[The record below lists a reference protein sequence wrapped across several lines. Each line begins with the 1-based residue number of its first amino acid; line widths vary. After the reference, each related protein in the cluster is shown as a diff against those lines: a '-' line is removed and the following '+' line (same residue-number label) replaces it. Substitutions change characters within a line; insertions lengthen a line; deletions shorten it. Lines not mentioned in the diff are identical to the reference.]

1 MIKILKKGSTRSNAL
16 MAKVCECC
24 NCVFTFAYEDIETD
38 DFDHRMY
45 ITCPQC
51 KLRMYPYNH

>member
-1 MIKILKKGSTRSNAL
+1 MIKILKKGNTSS
-16 MAKVCECC
+16 MAKVCKCC
-24 NCVFTFAYEDIETD
+24 NCVFTFAYEDVETD
-38 DFDHRMY
+38 DFDHSMY